1 MKKWIIIVIAV
12 VVLGVGCLFLFVHF
26 MEKQTLDKGV
36 MENPNAKMEEALAE
50 ETESDKD
57 EDESAGTENTG
68 TDGDEVA
75 GTENTGT
82 EGTEK
87 GAEQPQAE
95 NMPKQDFS
103 VTDPVLYDALLDE
116 INGMIKDP
124 EKAFEEADGR
134 MGVLEAAMAFG
145 GEEAPANIGYAIE
158 DFGGDGVPEL
168 LIGLIEETQPVCI
181 GSEIYMAYTLV
192 DGQLHLA
199 FEGWNRNSYQYMGD
213 DRFFYE
219 GSAGAA
225 SFGFGTFRL
234 LPDGTGL
241 SCEEFY
247 FSEWTDGSTM
257 ETEFWYNTS
266 GEWDS
271 SVSEKLDMTSDEFWK
286 LADEKKPEE
295 FGSIELTP
303 FAMR

>member
-36 MENPNAKMEEALAE
+36 MENPNAKIEEALAE

-57 EDESAGTENTG
+57 EDEAAGTDNTG
-68 TDGDEVA
+68 TDEDKA
-75 GTENTGT
+75 TET
-82 EGTEK
+82 
-87 GAEQPQAE
+87 GAEQSQAE
-95 NMPKQDFS
+95 NMPEQELS
-103 VTDPVLYDALLDE
+103 LTDPARYDAVLDE
-116 INGMIKDP
+116 INGMIRNP
-124 EKAFEEADGR
+124 EKAFEEADGK

-168 LIGLIEETQPVCI
+168 LIGSIEEKQPVCR

-192 DGQLHLA
+192 DGQPQLA
-199 FEGWNRNSYQYMGD
+199 FEGWYRNSYQYMGD
-213 DRFFYE
+213 GRFFYE

-225 SFGFGTFRL
+225 SSGFGTFRL

-241 SCEEFY
+241 SCDGFY
-247 FSEWTDGSTM
+247 FSEWTDGDTM

-266 GEWDS
+266 GEWDT
-271 SVSEKLDMTSDEFWK
+271 SVSEKLDMSSDDFWK
-286 LADEKKPEE
+286 LADEKKPQE